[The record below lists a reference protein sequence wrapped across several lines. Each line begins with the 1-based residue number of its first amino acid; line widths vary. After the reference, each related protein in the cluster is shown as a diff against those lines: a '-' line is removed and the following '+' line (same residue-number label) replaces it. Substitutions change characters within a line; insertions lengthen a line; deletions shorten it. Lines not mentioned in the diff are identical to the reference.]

1 MLLLSQACKNGKREQ
16 RGMRVQQEGESAKS
30 PDSVR
35 SRKVVTPDEG
45 APVAVRS
52 QLVAVTLWGG
62 RATDVSEKRPLYGCG
77 GRRTGSA
84 STGVSGC
91 QGNER
96 ERERRRRVSVK
107 LCWFFVF
114 SGGVVLRIQD
124 KG

>member
-1 MLLLSQACKNGKREQ
+1 
-16 RGMRVQQEGESAKS
+16 MRVQQEGESAKS